1 MITHQ
6 KVIEFWFNE
15 ISPQKWFEIDPKVDK
30 EIVARFKDIHTQ
42 ACRGELNDWRRSI
55 QGRLAEI
62 IILDQFSRHIHRDQP
77 EAYHQDL
84 AALIL
89 AQMALKT
96 NEDIDLPAMKKAFLY
111 MPFMHSESVL
121 MQRKSIELYSQE
133 GLERNLES
141 ALEHKRVIDQFN
153 RFPYRNKALRRR
165 STPEEIEFMS
175 VNRELK

>member
-6 KVIEFWFNE
+6 KIIEFWFSE
-15 ISPQKWFEIDPKVDK
+15 VSPQEWFGADPKLDK
-30 EIVARFKDIHTQ
+30 EITNRFEEIHTQ
-42 ACRGELNDWRRSI
+42 ACRGELDDWRGSI

-62 IILDQFSRHIHRDQP
+62 IILDQFSRHIYRDQP
-77 EAYHQDL
+77 EAYNQDL

-89 AQMALKT
+89 AQIALNT
-96 NEDIDLPAMKKAFLY
+96 NEDRDLPAMKKAFLY

-121 MQRKSIELYSQE
+121 MQRKSIELYDQE

-141 ALEHKRVIDQFN
+141 ALEHKRIIDQFN
-153 RFPYRNKALRRR
+153 RFPYRNKTLRRR